1 MERFIVKYHP
11 ADRETAGLVM
21 AAILRTLPYACSLY
35 QVDSCWGSDRHMV
48 MNKIVVRY
56 CPRIGSDTGTAQLVT
71 AVMAVLDSRAVDK
84 AVLSDGNATYI
95 RYTYRPPAAC
105 ILF

>member
-11 ADRETAGLVM
+11 ADRETASLVM
-21 AAILRTLPYACSLY
+21 SAILRTLPHSCDLCQIDSL
-35 QVDSCWGSDRHMV
+35 WGSDRHMV

-56 CPRIGSDTGTAQLVT
+56 CQRTCEDTAARLAA
-71 AVMAVLDSRAVDK
+71 AVMDVLNSRASDK
-84 AVLSDGNATYI
+84 VILSDGNATYI

>member
-11 ADRETAGLVM
+11 ADRETASLVM
-21 AAILRTLPYACSLY
+21 SAILRTMPHPGDICQIDSL
-35 QVDSCWGSDRHMV
+35 WGSDRHMV

-56 CPRIGSDTGTAQLVT
+56 CRRADGDTAARLAA
-71 AVMAVLDSRAVDK
+71 AVMEVLDSRASDK
-84 AVLSDGNATYI
+84 VILSDGNATYI
-95 RYTYRPPAAC
+95 RYIYRPPAAC

>member
-11 ADRETAGLVM
+11 ADRETASLVM
-21 AAILRTLPYACSLY
+21 STILRTLPHSCDLY
-35 QVDSCWGSDRHMV
+35 QVDSCWGSDCHMV

-56 CPRIGSDTGTAQLVT
+56 CPRIGEDTAARLAA
-71 AVMAVLDSRAVDK
+71 AVMDVLNSRASDK
-84 AVLSDGNATYI
+84 VVLSDGNATYI